1 ADEGPAP
8 TTAERAE
15 ADRSWAYGHVIVDEA
30 QELSEM
36 AWRTVMR
43 RIPTRSLTVVG
54 DTAQTGSAAGAS
66 SWEQMLGGY
75 AGGRLHEERLLVN
88 YRTPAE
94 IMDVAADVLKEVAP
108 DQRPPESVREGGER
122 PRAVRIAPGT
132 WAERLPGLVGAEL
145 RAVGAAPDGTD
156 CADGAD
162 PGGRVAVIVPDDRH
176 AEFAALLP
184 EAASD
189 ASPAVLDSPVAVL
202 TCTLAKG
209 LEFDSVLIAEPDRI
223 LAGSPQGGRD
233 LYVAVTRATR
243 RMTVL
248 HERPLPGMLS
258 GLARGD

>member
-1 ADEGPAP
+1 WTVDDVPLLDEAAELLGEEAGKRSAEQRAAERRRRERECYARGGLGISGLFEGDREGAAAALAERQADEGPAP

-15 ADRSWAYGHVIVDEA
+15 ADRSWTYGHVIVDEA

-162 PGGRVAVIVPDDRH
+162 PGGRVAVI
-176 AEFAALLP
+176 
-184 EAASD
+184 
-189 ASPAVLDSPVAVL
+189 
-202 TCTLAKG
+202 
-209 LEFDSVLIAEPDRI
+209 
-223 LAGSPQGGRD
+223 
-233 LYVAVTRATR
+233 
-243 RMTVL
+243 
-248 HERPLPGMLS
+248 
-258 GLARGD
+258 